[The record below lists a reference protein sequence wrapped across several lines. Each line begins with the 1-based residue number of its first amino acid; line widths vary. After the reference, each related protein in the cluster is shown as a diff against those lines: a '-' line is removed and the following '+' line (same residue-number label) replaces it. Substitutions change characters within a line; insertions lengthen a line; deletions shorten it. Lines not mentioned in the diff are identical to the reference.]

1 MEGFGTLAQS
11 VEQRTFN
18 PLVGSSSLPRPTNR
32 LWVIAKTKNKIAR
45 FSGLFYVQRLIIFLT
60 KTSFKLGL
68 ISYLTKSR
76 FPRVLPY
83 KPNADWV

>member
-1 MEGFGTLAQS
+1 
-11 VEQRTFN
+11 
-18 PLVGSSSLPRPTNR
+18 
-32 LWVIAKTKNKIAR
+32 VIAKTKNKIAR